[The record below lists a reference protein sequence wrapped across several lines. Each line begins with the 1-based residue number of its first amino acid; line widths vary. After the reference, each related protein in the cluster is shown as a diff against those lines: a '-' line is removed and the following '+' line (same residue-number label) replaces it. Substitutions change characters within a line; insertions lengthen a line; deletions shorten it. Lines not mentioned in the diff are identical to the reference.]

1 MGNDSNFGKRAV
13 AAIGVIAS
21 VLGILTFFGIS
32 NWNALTSKLF
42 GFDFAAQPSGTELFP
57 VSFTHQGWTLTA
69 TSRPDTW
76 DECEEDWGCIAN
88 IKAQYT
94 AEDPG
99 LIVMVSVTVYAN
111 NEAAT
116 RHVDDQRQ
124 WNQSNNVGGY
134 GYSAVS
140 GSYSVTAGALDFQA
154 NDPYTASS
162 TIGSQVLSRLP
173 PK

>member
-1 MGNDSNFGKRAV
+1 MGNDSNFGKRAT

-32 NWNALTSKLF
+32 NWNTLTSKLS
-42 GFDFAAQPSGTELFP
+42 GSAQPSGTELFP

-99 LIVMVSVTVYAN
+99 LIVMVSVSVYSDS
-111 NEAAT
+111 EAAT
-116 RHVDDQRQ
+116 RHVEEQRQ
-124 WNQSNNVGGY
+124 WEQSNDVGGY

-140 GSYSVTAGALDFQA
+140 GSYSVTAGAIDFQT

-162 TIGSQVLSRLP
+162 TIGRQVLSRLP
-173 PK
+173 LE